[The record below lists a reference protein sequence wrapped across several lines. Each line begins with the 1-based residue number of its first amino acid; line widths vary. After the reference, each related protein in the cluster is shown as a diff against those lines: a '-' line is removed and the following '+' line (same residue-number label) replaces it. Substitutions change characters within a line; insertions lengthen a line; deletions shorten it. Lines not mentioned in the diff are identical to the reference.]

1 MVRKSAQLRQREL
14 RQILALA
21 QVFGWSPDILENSA
35 RYDALCKL
43 EWRASRDAARVC
55 NGEVQRSDSDQEL
68 YDTRLLDSV
77 DAITGFRSKGVP
89 VFLNGDPRGCAL
101 KVPSDWIQE
110 HDSGPEIRLERDMG
124 GYGLLAPTAYDR

>member
-1 MVRKSAQLRQREL
+1 MVTKKEQLRQREL

-21 QVFGWSPDILENSA
+21 QVFGWPPDILENAA

-89 VFLNGDPRGCAL
+89 VFLNGDPRGHAL
-101 KVPSDWIQE
+101 KVPSEWVQM

-124 GYGLLAPTAYDR
+124 GYGLLAPTAYDC